1 MAIRQTHTYATLEVS
16 EACWNEIAAKLIE
29 AEYRHVFGGP
39 GGGEMD
45 MHGIALVKPAM
56 QNRPDGR

>member
-16 EACWNEIAAKLIE
+16 EACWNEVAAKLRE
-29 AEYRHVFGGP
+29 ADYGHVFCGP
-39 GGGEMD
+39 DNGEID
-45 MHGIALVKPAM
+45 MHGIALVKPAV